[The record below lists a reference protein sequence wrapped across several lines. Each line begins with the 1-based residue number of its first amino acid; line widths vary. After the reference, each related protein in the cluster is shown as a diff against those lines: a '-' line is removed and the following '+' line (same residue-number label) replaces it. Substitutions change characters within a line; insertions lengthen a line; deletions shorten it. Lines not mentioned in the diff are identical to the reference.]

1 MKTTKAIKALL
12 SFSALTVITSILV
25 SFLPVRGEDK
35 IYTGV
40 VRLHVIA
47 ASDSERDQ
55 SLKLMVRDAILNEI
69 SGDEPGSFDDAKRT
83 IESRRDEI
91 KKCAERTLAD
101 AGCGDAVEVYFDRE
115 SYPERVYEGFT
126 LPAGDYLS
134 LRVVIGE
141 GEGHNWWCVV
151 FPPLCTA
158 TSEKEQKE
166 DFIAAGFTN
175 DQYKLINNSSGV
187 KYKVRFKILEILADV
202 FGIDY

>member
-1 MKTTKAIKALL
+1 MKTTKAVKALL

-101 AGCGDAVEVYFDRE
+101 AGCGDKVNVYFDRE

>member
-1 MKTTKAIKALL
+1 MKTTKAVKALL

-91 KKCAERTLAD
+91 KKCAERTLTD
-101 AGCGDAVEVYFDRE
+101 AGCGDKVNVFFDRE